1 MFQLRIGQNVFQNPA
16 DFSGDMEGLSDNEK
30 AAISFCKS
38 WLAGNETF
46 FQQSSGSTGTPKTIE
61 LHRNQMI
68 VSATATGDFFNVNES
83 IRLLCCLNPAYIA
96 GKMMLVRAMVWNCEI
111 DLTEPTSDPLREI
124 DEENLPDFVAMVP
137 LQVQTIIEEPES
149 LEKLRKIK
157 HIIIGGAPL
166 SEKLKSQIVS
176 NRINAFQTYGMTE
189 TVSHV
194 ALAKI
199 DSGTLVYQTLKN
211 VEIGQDDRGALW
223 VKSPMSGSEGIQTN
237 DLVETKSENSFVWL
251 GRADFVINSGG
262 VKIHPELLGAK
273 AESVIA
279 GFFPDSAF
287 FFYGLKDPKLGEKLT
302 LFIES
307 DPKNSEKAK
316 LLQRELKLKLDRLE
330 VPKEIHLLPKFEI
343 TSSGKLDRIKT
354 VSLL

>member
-1 MFQLRIGQNVFQNPA
+1 MFQLRIGQNTFQNPA

-30 AAISFCKS
+30 AAINFCKS

-46 FQQSSGSTGTPKTIE
+46 YQQSSGSTGTPKTIE

-68 VSATATGDFFNVNES
+68 ASATATGDFFKVNES

-111 DLTEPTSDPLREI
+111 ELAEPSSDPLRKI
-124 DEENLPDFVAMVP
+124 TEENLPDFVAMVP
-137 LQVQTIIEEPES
+137 LQIQTIFEDSES
-149 LEKLRKIK
+149 LEKLQKIT

-166 SEKLKSQIVS
+166 SEKLKNQIVS

-189 TVSHV
+189 TVSHI

-199 DSGTLVYQTLKN
+199 DSETLVYQTLKN

-223 VKSPMSGSEGIQTN
+223 VKSLMSGSERIQTN
-237 DLVETKSENSFVWL
+237 DLVELKSGNSFVWL

-262 VKIHPELLGAK
+262 VKINPELLEAK
-273 AESVIA
+273 AESAIA
-279 GFFPDSAF
+279 DYFPDSAF
-287 FFYGLKDPKLGEKLT
+287 FFFGLKDHKLGEKLA
-302 LFIES
+302 LFIQS

-316 LLQRELKLKLDRLE
+316 LLQKELKLKLDRFE